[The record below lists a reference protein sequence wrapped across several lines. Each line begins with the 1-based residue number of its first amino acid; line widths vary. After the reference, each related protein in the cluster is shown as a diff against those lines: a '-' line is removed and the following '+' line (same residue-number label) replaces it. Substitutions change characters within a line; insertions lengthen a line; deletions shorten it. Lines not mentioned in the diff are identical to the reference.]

1 MNSTSISASFE
12 TQKNAKALSYTAL
25 ICGLL
30 LAIAI
35 LYTWPLQITPLPAV
49 QDLIEINL
57 GNEKEGMGDIQP
69 LVKGDPAPDVP
80 EKQSIQKSVAVH
92 DEPSKEIQAD
102 NNDDKEAAPVI
113 KPIKPKNEVKNI
125 AKETISKPVKTTNT
139 IPVVNP
145 NPTPP
150 KPKIALYKGG
160 NGNGGNGADQDNG
173 YKSQGNKP
181 GNGDNGSPNGNP
193 DSYGNTP
200 GGKHGGPKVIG
211 DRHIVRYYSFT
222 GDLEKATIYAIVKV
236 SPEGTGSF
244 AGFGRN
250 SSTTARAYANAIVD
264 YLRNVKFDKS
274 DHESTVTVQFNFNIQ

>member
-1 MNSTSISASFE
+1 MTDTFE
-12 TQKNAKALSYTAL
+12 IEKNKKALSYTAI
-25 ICGLL
+25 ICALL
-30 LAIAI
+30 LAII
-35 LYTWPLQITPLPAV
+35 FLYKWPLALPPMPAI

-80 EKQSIQKSVAVH
+80 QQQSIQKFAAVH
-92 DEPSKEIQAD
+92 DDPAKDIKAD
-102 NNDDKEAAPVI
+102 ESNDKEAAPVT
-113 KPIKPKNEVKNI
+113 KPIKPTETKNI
-125 AKETISKPVKTTNT
+125 AKETISKPVKTNNT
-139 IPVVNP
+139 VPVVNP

-160 NGNGGNGADQDNG
+160 NGPGGNGAEQDNG
-173 YKSQGNKP
+173 YKNQGNKP

-193 DSYGNTP
+193 DSYGNSP
-200 GGKHGGPKVIG
+200 GGKPVGPRVTG

-236 SPEGTGSF
+236 SPEGIGSF